1 MKMKD
6 QSILC
11 KTPIVSQIMGSS
23 VLFYDKKNQTR
34 ENFFTMDV
42 PTCAPIYELRKHF
55 VNDIVHLSNMN
66 LSLEEVSI
74 FVALMTVSIGNFII
88 FFCSVQIISSIFHLK
103 LITRTMMPFNIP
115 TCF

>member
-1 MKMKD
+1 
-6 QSILC
+6 
-11 KTPIVSQIMGSS
+11 
-23 VLFYDKKNQTR
+23 
-34 ENFFTMDV
+34 MDV

-88 FFCSVQIISSIFHLK
+88 FFVLFK
-103 LITRTMMPFNIP
+103 
-115 TCF
+115 